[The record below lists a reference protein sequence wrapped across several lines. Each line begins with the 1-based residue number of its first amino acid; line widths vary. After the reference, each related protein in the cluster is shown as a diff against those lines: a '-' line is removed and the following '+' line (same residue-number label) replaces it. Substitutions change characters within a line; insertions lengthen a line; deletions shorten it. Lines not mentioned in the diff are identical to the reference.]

1 MAVNVTIEGREKP
14 VPRSQ
19 RASVNR
25 STQFRRG
32 ADEVKD
38 ISISLMDMDSAIMY
52 YFENVIK
59 PTIVENGETVK
70 VPIMYSSPERWA
82 SVQKTGFMRDSKR
95 QIILPVIAFRR
106 TGMEKDETMAVDK
119 MDPEEPKLHWQFER
133 KYTNINR
140 YDNFTLQQGLL
151 PQREYY
157 NVAVPDYMVLSYDF
171 IIWTHYIEQMN
182 KIIERINWSAGSY
195 WGEPNKMRFRTN
207 IDSYTD
213 TTEIT
218 DRERIVKTEFSV
230 TLKGYLIPEAFNE
243 LAGPHTIQK
252 YITPKRIIMG
262 IETDVPVAPLMDEL
276 LGGDTFPGAA
286 SQVSAGGTEV
296 ITLSNPFTLSSGTG
310 IILTNDGEA
319 YNGSAEISHQISIGQ
334 SVDITDN
341 VQFNAVTS
349 SAFLIGA
356 RTFTDSGV
364 DGNWAIT
371 GSLSTTSNLIINGN
385 ATIDGTLIAQ
395 EFHTEFVSASI
406 LYTSGSTRFGD
417 TIDDTHYFTG
427 SINLSGSLVVNGYS
441 VNEISNDTALTDS
454 STTALVTEYAAK
466 TYVDDNISS
475 EITNRLDYLRKQYVK
490 ISTTLIGN
498 STASFSAITASSPIP
513 GGSGDP
519 LTSTTEHDF
528 LFFINGQYMEH
539 DALEIQQAAAS
550 FYLKVDTDS
559 IGYELE
565 SDDEILAWG
574 KFNS

>member
-25 STQFRRG
+25 AAQFRRG
-32 ADEVKD
+32 VDEVKD
-38 ISISLMDMDSAIMY
+38 ISVSLMDMDSAIMY

-59 PTIVENGETVK
+59 PTIIENGETTK
-70 VPIMYSSPERWA
+70 VPLMYSSPERWA
-82 SVQKTGFMRDSKR
+82 AVQKTGFMRDKKR

-106 TGMEKDETMAVDK
+106 TGMEKDDTIPVDK

-133 KYTNINR
+133 KYTNTNR

-157 NVAVPDYMVLSYDF
+157 NVAVPDYMILSYDF

-218 DRERIVKTEFSV
+218 DRERVVKTEFSV

-243 LAGPHTIQK
+243 LAGPHTMQK
-252 YITPKRIIMG
+252 YITPKRIVMG
-262 IETDVPVAPLMDEL
+262 METDVPIAPLMDEL

-286 SQVSAGGTEV
+286 SQVTAGGTEV

-319 YNGSAEISHQISIGQ
+319 YNGSAEISHQVSIGQ
-334 SVDITDN
+334 EVAITDN

-356 RTFTDSGV
+356 RTFTDSGI
-364 DGNWAIT
+364 DGSWVID
-371 GSLSTTSNLIINGN
+371 GDLSMTSDLLVTGN
-385 ATIDGTLIAQ
+385 ATIEGTLTAQ

-427 SINLSGSLVVNGYS
+427 SINLSGSLIVNGYS

-454 STTALVTEYAAK
+454 SATALVTELAAK

-475 EITNRLDYLRKQYVK
+475 DITTRLDYLRKQYVK
-490 ISTTLIGN
+490 ISTTLVGN
-498 STASFSAITASSPIP
+498 STASFSAVTASSPIP
-513 GGSGDP
+513 LGSGDP